1 MNVRPLHDRIL
12 VQRVEGET
20 KSKGGLI
27 LPGSAQEK
35 PSEGLVLAVG
45 TGRVDKEGNVTP
57 LVVKVGDRV
66 VFGRYG
72 GTEIKVDG
80 EDRLVLREE
89 DIYGIVG

>member
-1 MNVRPLHDRIL
+1 MNIHPLHNRIL

-35 PSEGLVLAVG
+35 PSEGIVLAVG
-45 TGRVDKEGNVTP
+45 TGRVDKEGSVTP
-57 LVVKVGDRV
+57 LIVKVGDRV

-80 EDRLVLREE
+80 QDRLVLREE

>member
-35 PSEGLVLAVG
+35 PSEGIVLAVG
-45 TGRVDKEGNVTP
+45 TGRVDKEGSVTP
-57 LVVKVGDRV
+57 LIVKVGDRV

-80 EDRLVLREE
+80 QDRLVLREE

>member
-35 PSEGLVLAVG
+35 PSEGIVLAVG
-45 TGRVDKEGNVTP
+45 TGRVDKEGTVTP
-57 LVVKVGDRV
+57 LIVKVGDRV

-80 EDRLVLREE
+80 QDRLVLREE